1 MRFLSLLWF
10 LVVYSGLNN
19 AFLCVKGSQC
29 SIEIILSCIFDSLI
43 IKYIGGAV
51 YLFQFYYFLRDGDTF
66 AWNTDFYS
74 EYCFMGPSFAV
85 YFWEPDDFFKVF
97 LESFHSFAVT
107 WSSKHKMCEGFFF
120 QPKMHE
126 KVQSLESMALSN
138 MQTIKK

>member
-1 MRFLSLLWF
+1 M
-10 LVVYSGLNN
+10 
-19 AFLCVKGSQC
+19 KGSQC

-120 QPKMHE
+120 FNQRCMKKSRVWNPWPSQICKPL
-126 KVQSLESMALSN
+126 KNNSLSCA
-138 MQTIKK
+138 

>member
-19 AFLCVKGSQC
+19 AFFCVKGSQC

-120 QPKMHE
+120 STKDAWKSPEFGIHGPLKYANH
-126 KVQSLESMALSN
+126 
-138 MQTIKK
+138 